1 MHSICFA
8 LKTPAMESMKFYL
21 YFVTALVPLI
31 LGFVWY
37 NPKTFGTAWMKEAEM
52 TDEKMKGANMLLIF
66 GLTYVLGLLAS
77 VALGFTVIHQM
88 HLYSILAEEPG
99 INDPNSEIGMYVAD
113 FMAKYGNNFRTFK
126 HGALHGTLTGIFL
139 ALPVLAVNALFER
152 KSWRYILINA
162 GFWVVCFALM
172 GGILC
177 AWM

>member
-1 MHSICFA
+1 
-8 LKTPAMESMKFYL
+8 MESMNFYL
-21 YFVTALVPLI
+21 YFVTALIPLI

-37 NPKTFGTAWMKEAEM
+37 NPKTFGNAWMKEAEM

-77 VALGFTVIHQM
+77 VAIGFAVIHQT
-88 HLYSILAEEPG
+88 HLYSVLAEEPG
-99 INDPNSEIGMYVAD
+99 INDPNSEVGAYLAD
-113 FMAKYGNNFRTFK
+113 FMAKYGNHFRTFK
-126 HGALHGTLTGIFL
+126 HGALHGTLTGLFL

-162 GFWVVCFALM
+162 GFWVVSFALM